1 MSHRLTIDRLPTETA
16 QTEAGGAF
24 GRVAPVVHLLWNV
37 PLRVAVVL
45 LVVTLAATP
54 ADAMAAPQVD
64 RYVVQQGD
72 TLANIAARM
81 GVSIWALAEVNG
93 IQNADLIYVGQ
104 ALALPS
110 ESTPV
115 APETAPT
122 AAPAGSVYVVRQ
134 GDTLSS
140 IAAHHG
146 TSAAALMSANDISN
160 ADRIHEGQLLF
171 IKSSTSESS
180 GTSSERSAAPTGSR
194 WIDIDLSGQRLTAY
208 QGNTAVF
215 SALVSTGIAGW
226 RTPVGEFA
234 VRTKVRAQT
243 MSGPGYNLPN
253 VQYVMYF
260 AGENAIHGT
269 YWHKNF
275 GHPMSHGCVN
285 LPTAEAGWLYKWASI
300 GTPVVTHY

>member
-1 MSHRLTIDRLPTETA
+1 MTSDRSPVKRTGTTAHGVGAGLAFRAALPSLA
-16 QTEAGGAF
+16 WQRRA
-24 GRVAPVVHLLWNV
+24 VA
-37 PLRVAVVL
+37 L
-45 LVVTLAATP
+45 LVVVLFAVPTSAL
-54 ADAMAAPQVD
+54 AAPQID
-64 RYVVQQGD
+64 RYVVQRGD

-81 GVSIWALAEVNG
+81 GVSVGALAEVNG
-93 IQNADLIYVGQ
+93 IRNADLIYVGQ

-110 ESTPV
+110 ESMAA
-115 APETAPT
+115 APETASTT
-122 AAPAGSVYVVRQ
+122 APVGSVYVVRG
-134 GDTLSS
+134 GDTLSR
-140 IAAHHG
+140 IAAHYG

-160 ADRIHEGQLLF
+160 PDRIQEGQLLF
-171 IKSSTSESS
+171 IKSGASESS
-180 GTSSERSAAPTGSR
+180 GTSSERGAAPTGSR
-194 WIDIDLSGQRLTAY
+194 WIDIDLSEQRLTAY
-208 QGNTAVF
+208 QGDTAVF

-226 RTPVGEFA
+226 RTPVGEYA

-285 LPTAEAGWLYKWASI
+285 LPTADAGWLYKWASI
-300 GTPVVTHY
+300 GTPVVTHN